1 MIFVWNNETITL
13 GRVEPLDRSR
23 NLKDINCGFL
33 VALGKAFNLWRF
45 FRPHAAFPPLSLLSP
60 A

>member
-33 VALGKAFNLWRF
+33 VALGKAFNMWRF